1 MVSLATGSLTIPKQ
15 KIDPWLGKILNGSC
29 VATLS
34 GQTPMTFG
42 EGQSW
47 TFDIGEAEYVAEG
60 GNKGAS
66 TVTPT
71 STTVKPFKF
80 HKTLRFNEEVLW
92 AEEDRQIE
100 VVDEILALI
109 QPALSRA
116 LDFGVFH
123 EINPT
128 GGAVVAAMNGGLA
141 DTTNLVEY
149 AALAE
154 PAVGISLGTVSVAI
168 TTGVLTVS
176 APESLVVGDIVRLG
190 TMTNAAPLIAGKDY
204 YVKTAP
210 STTTLTLS
218 ETLGGAEIS
227 TTSAGSSTSIQ
238 RVTFIPAKP
247 YASLDAADALVLADG
262 FVPRDIA
269 LDPTYAARFSAL
281 RGTNSEQK
289 LYPNF
294 RLGIETS
301 ELDGHR
307 ASVSNTVRGSGVLA
321 VDTKVLGF
329 VGDFSAI
336 RWGVQKQIGLELI
349 KYGDPDGGGDLK
361 RANQVAFRAE
371 VVYGWG
377 IANLNAFAKIHDL
390 V

>member
-1 MVSLATGSLTIPKQ
+1 MASFATGSLSIPKQ
-15 KIDPWLGKILNGSC
+15 KLSPWLGAISNGSA
-29 VATLS
+29 VSTLS
-34 GQTPMTFG
+34 AQTPMTFG
-42 EGQSW
+42 EGESW

-60 GNKGAS
+60 AQKGAS
-66 TVTPT
+66 TITPT
-71 STTVKPFKF
+71 TKTIKPFKF

-92 AEEDRQIE
+92 ADEDRQLE
-100 VVDEILALI
+100 VIDEILALI

-128 GGAVVAAMNGGLA
+128 GGAVVAAMNGGLT

-149 AALAE
+149 AAA
-154 PAVGISLGTVSVAI
+154 
-168 TTGVLTVS
+168 
-176 APESLVVGDIVRLG
+176 D
-190 TMTNAAPLIAGKDY
+190 
-204 YVKTAP
+204 
-210 STTTLTLS
+210 
-218 ETLGGAEIS
+218 
-227 TTSAGSSTSIQ
+227 
-238 RVTFIPAKP
+238 KP
-247 YASLDAADALVLADG
+247 YVSLDAADGLVLADG

-269 LDPTYAARFSAL
+269 LDPAYAAKFSSL
-281 RGTNSEQK
+281 RGINSEQK

-336 RWGVQKQIGLELI
+336 RWGVQKQIGLEVI

-361 RANQVAFRAE
+361 RNNQVAFRAE

>member
-1 MVSLATGSLTIPKQ
+1 MATFETGSLTIPKQ
-15 KIDPWLGKILNGSC
+15 KLAPWLGAIKSGSA
-29 VATLS
+29 VAELS
-34 GQTPMTFG
+34 AQTPMTFG
-42 EGQSW
+42 EGESW

-60 GNKGAS
+60 GQKGAS
-66 TVTPT
+66 TITPT
-71 STTVKPFKF
+71 SKPVKPFKF
-80 HKTLRFNEEVLW
+80 HKTLRFNEEVMW
-92 AEEDRQIE
+92 ANEDRQLE
-100 VVDEILALI
+100 VIDEILALV

-128 GGAVVAAMNGGLA
+128 GGAVVAAMNGGLT

-149 AALAE
+149 AAA
-154 PAVGISLGTVSVAI
+154 
-168 TTGVLTVS
+168 
-176 APESLVVGDIVRLG
+176 D
-190 TMTNAAPLIAGKDY
+190 
-204 YVKTAP
+204 
-210 STTTLTLS
+210 
-218 ETLGGAEIS
+218 
-227 TTSAGSSTSIQ
+227 
-238 RVTFIPAKP
+238 KP
-247 YASLDAADALVLADG
+247 YVSLDAADGLVLADG

-269 LDPTYAARFSAL
+269 LAPAYASKFSAL

-294 RLGIETS
+294 RLGVETS

-307 ASVSNTVRGSGVLA
+307 ASVSNTVSGTGVIA

-336 RWGVQKQIGLELI
+336 RWGVQKSIGLKVIE
-349 KYGDPDGGGDLK
+349 YGDPDGSGDLQ
-361 RANQVAFRAE
+361 RNNQVAFRAE